1 MCRCRPIGHQFI
13 SIFETVKLSR
23 PSGTLWNSRGAH
35 FSCNIAKAINH
46 QFSTRKSGD
55 KKKKGTPPPSSS
67 ASSSVTIPIAVVN
80 VKRPGRSLNFS
91 RAFISFTVSLFH
103 TFCYRLATFS
113 RNWSLIHSFSSS
125 IIAKNR

>member
-55 KKKKGTPPPSSS
+55 KKKKGTPPPSALRPPLRPPPPSQFPLQS
-67 ASSSVTIPIAVVN
+67 LTLNDRGVVLTSVE
-80 VKRPGRSLNFS
+80 LLL
-91 RAFISFTVSLFH
+91 VSLFLYF
-103 TFCYRLATFS
+103 TPSATGWLLS
-113 RNWSLIHSFSSS
+113 HAIGL
-125 IIAKNR
+125 